1 MRQTAYFNIRYYLIP
16 ILILCVVLST
26 FLAVRLDIPYFRQ
39 ITSIVFLGFL
49 PGWLII
55 QFFKLDYLDTPSK
68 FVLSVGLSLAF
79 LIFFCLIVNQLSL
92 YFGYLHPLNEDVL
105 TTTLSLALI
114 IMVVIYS
121 LIGKWPKLSWPKI
134 RLSALDF
141 VIIVF
146 SITLP
151 LLSIAG
157 TILMNFSE
165 NNVLLMF
172 VLLFIAIL
180 FVIVVA
186 MGKQLSSSIY
196 PFILL
201 MIGLSLTLMFGL
213 RSNHIVGV
221 DTHHEYLLMQITARA
236 QHWQIFEKSNLDS
249 CLSITLLPTIYNV
262 FLGIN
267 PEYLFKVF
275 YPVLFSISP
284 LVLYVIYKK
293 YVGHLYG
300 FIGASFF
307 MSFMNFQET
316 ARHARTNTAILF
328 VALAIM
334 VLFHKKMMPITRRA
348 LFMLFLATTIV
359 SHYST
364 TYVFFFILLIAF
376 ICSTIYKFI
385 LQENPSRKRF
395 RITGVSIILFFTL
408 IFIWYSQVI
417 EVPFNSGIW
426 FISKTIQSLQDLF
439 VLESRNT
446 VPAAFGV
453 GLAQKQ
459 LPHHIEFVFNWLT
472 IILMLIGVFA
482 CCLKESLMRKL
493 KSVKNLD
500 KDYLFLSISSVSIL
514 VIAVL
519 FPMISVGYA
528 IDRIY
533 IQMLVIVSLF
543 IVIGTISII
552 KFLNIKI
559 NPKWVL
565 LLILIPYFW
574 GQTSFTY
581 QIMGAPRSMVLST
594 QNNQYDLYYVLDSE
608 SHACSWL
615 KKYFADR
622 EGIIIYAD
630 FGGIDRLL
638 SQAQLL
644 PSQKGNLT
652 AVENDQIQEGDYIYL
667 RNYNIANNKLWYKR
681 DFDYNE
687 YKDKLINK
695 SLVYYT
701 ATSAIYK

>member
-1 MRQTAYFNIRYYLIP
+1 MEKTFLNKHSYFFPLLVVSI
-16 ILILCVVLST
+16 VLST

-39 ITSIVFLGFL
+39 ISSVIFLGFL

-55 QFFKLDYLDTPSK
+55 RLLKLDNLDTTSK
-68 FVLSVGLSLAF
+68 FVLTVGLSQVF
-79 LIFFCLIVNQLSL
+79 VIFFGLIVNQISL
-92 YFGYLHPLNEDVL
+92 YFGYLHPLNENVL
-105 TTTLSLALI
+105 TITFSLALI
-114 IMVVIYS
+114 FMAVI
-121 LIGKWPKLSWPKI
+121 LNFIGKWPKISLPKMHLSVI
-134 RLSALDF
+134 DIVILLFSA
-141 VIIVF
+141 V
-146 SITLP
+146 LP
-151 LLSIAG
+151 LLSIVG
-157 TILMNFSE
+157 TILMNFSD
-165 NNVLLMF
+165 NNILLMVLLS
-172 VLLFIAIL
+172 FIALLIII
-180 FVIVVA
+180 VIA
-186 MGKQLSSSIY
+186 KSDQLSPFIY
-196 PFILL
+196 PFIIL
-201 MIGLSLTLMFGL
+201 MIGLSLTLMWGF

-221 DTHHEYLLMQITARA
+221 DAHHEYLLMQMTAQA
-236 QHWQIFEKSNLDS
+236 QHWQIFEKSTLDS
-249 CLSITLLPTIYNV
+249 CLSISLLPTIYNV
-262 FLGIN
+262 FLNIN

-284 LVLYVIYKK
+284 VVLYVIYKQ
-293 YVGHLYG
+293 YVGRLYA
-300 FIGASFF
+300 FIASAFF
-307 MSFMNFQET
+307 MSFMNFQT
-316 ARHARTNTAILF
+316 TTMHARTNTAILF
-328 VALAIM
+328 VALALLALFHEKIHPVTGKAFF
-334 VLFHKKMMPITRRA
+334 VLFLTA
-348 LFMLFLATTIV
+348 TIV

-364 TYVFFFILLIAF
+364 TYVLFFILLIAF
-376 ICSTIYKFI
+376 IGSAIYKFI

-519 FPMISVGYA
+519 FPMISVGYD
-528 IDRIY
+528 ISRIY

-594 QNNQYDLYYVLDSE
+594 QNNQYDLYYTSDSE
-608 SHACSWL
+608 SRACFWL
-615 KKYFADR
+615 KDKIVDR
-622 EGIIIYAD
+622 DNATVCSD
-630 FGGIDRLL
+630 FWGTRRLY
-638 SQAQLL
+638 SQAELL
-644 PSQKGNLT
+644 PSRTVCFTNKNYT
-652 AVENDQIQEGDYIYL
+652 VNKTDYVYL
-667 RNYNIANNKLWYKR
+667 R
-681 DFDYNE
+681 DYNVAYE
-687 YKDKLINK
+687 GRNIDFIDKNLIYF
-695 SLVYYT
+695 VG
-701 ATSAIYK
+701 TSAIYK

>member
-1 MRQTAYFNIRYYLIP
+1 MEKTFLNKHSYFFPLLVVSI
-16 ILILCVVLST
+16 VLST

-39 ITSIVFLGFL
+39 ISSVIFLGFL

-55 QFFKLDYLDTPSK
+55 RLLKLDNLDTTSK
-68 FVLSVGLSLAF
+68 FVLTVGLSQVF
-79 LIFFCLIVNQLSL
+79 VIFFGLIVNQISL
-92 YFGYLHPLNEDVL
+92 YFGYLHPLNENVL
-105 TTTLSLALI
+105 TITFSLALI
-114 IMVVIYS
+114 FMAVI
-121 LIGKWPKLSWPKI
+121 LNFIGKWPKISLPKMHLSVI
-134 RLSALDF
+134 DIVILLFSA
-141 VIIVF
+141 V
-146 SITLP
+146 LP
-151 LLSIAG
+151 LLSIVG
-157 TILMNFSE
+157 TILMNFSD
-165 NNVLLMF
+165 NNILLMVLLS
-172 VLLFIAIL
+172 FIALLIII
-180 FVIVVA
+180 VIA
-186 MGKQLSSSIY
+186 KSDQLSPFIY
-196 PFILL
+196 PFIIL
-201 MIGLSLTLMFGL
+201 MIGLSLTLMWGF

-221 DTHHEYLLMQITARA
+221 DAHHEYLLMQMTAQA
-236 QHWQIFEKSNLDS
+236 QHWQIFEKSTLDS
-249 CLSITLLPTIYNV
+249 CLSISLLPTIYNV
-262 FLGIN
+262 FLNIN

-284 LVLYVIYKK
+284 VVLYVIYKQ
-293 YVGHLYG
+293 YVGRLYA
-300 FIGASFF
+300 FIASAFF
-307 MSFMNFQET
+307 MSFMNFQT
-316 ARHARTNTAILF
+316 TTMHARTNTAILF
-328 VALAIM
+328 VALALLALFHEKIHPVTGKAFF
-334 VLFHKKMMPITRRA
+334 VLFLTA
-348 LFMLFLATTIV
+348 TIV

-364 TYVFFFILLIAF
+364 TYVLFFVLLIAF
-376 ICSTIYKFI
+376 IGSAIYKFI
-385 LQENPSRKRF
+385 LQENSLRKRH
-395 RITGVSIILFFTL
+395 RYRVTGVSTILFFAL
-408 IFIWYSQVI
+408 IFIWYSYVI
-417 EVPFNSGIW
+417 EVPFNSGVR
-426 FISKTIQSLQDLF
+426 FISATIQSLHDFF

-472 IILMLIGVFA
+472 IILMLIGVYA

-615 KKYFADR
+615 NKYFADR
-622 EGIIIYAD
+622 EGSITYAD

-638 SQAQLL
+638 SQG
-644 PSQKGNLT
+644 PSPKRGNLT
-652 AVENDQIQEGDYIYL
+652 AVENEEITGEDYIYL

-681 DFDYNE
+681 DYNYNE

-695 SLVYYT
+695 SLVYST